1 MLYRKHTLFQNMKFL
16 IYRMCYVNYKLQRAS
31 LVNLDLCEPLAQ
43 PKPQIKLFTVMKL
56 TNAKYSALHLQQ

>member
-1 MLYRKHTLFQNMKFL
+1 
-16 IYRMCYVNYKLQRAS
+16 MCYVNYKLQRAS

-43 PKPQIKLFTVMKL
+43 LKPQIKLFTVMKL